1 MGLLRNSKNA
11 DPMATTHR
19 SAAAPKPALFLD
31 RDGVINRRIPGDY
44 VRRPEDFVFEN
55 GVLEALRQMSNHFGR
70 IVVVTNQA
78 GIGKGLFA
86 AADLAAVHR
95 KMLDEVGQAGGRM
108 DRVYHC
114 PHRSDMG
121 CPCRKPAIGM
131 AMQAQA
137 DFPDINFENAWMVG
151 DSRSDMQFGQ
161 ALGMKT
167 ALIAGKDEEADAL
180 AVFPVDGR
188 FDSLLTFA
196 VFVLQ

>member
-1 MGLLRNSKNA
+1 
-11 DPMATTHR
+11 MAEPYLPTT
-19 SAAAPKPALFLD
+19 AQKPSLFLD

-55 GVLEALRQMSNHFGR
+55 GVLEALQQLNAHFAR

-78 GIGKGLFA
+78 GIGKGLLS

-95 KMLDEVGQAGGRM
+95 KMLAAVEATGGRI
-108 DRVYHC
+108 DQAYYC
-114 PHRSDMG
+114 PHRSEAG

-131 AMQAQA
+131 ALQAQA
-137 DFPDINFENAWMVG
+137 DFPDIRFENAWMVG
-151 DSRSDMQFGQ
+151 DSLSDMQFGQ

-167 ALIAGKDEEADAL
+167 ALIAGKSEEAEAL

-188 FDSLLTFA
+188 FDSLLAFA